1 MRSFEERFAAWES
14 RLEAYRAHLRRRYR
28 NRRPNQSCHGVEKL
42 WAWLRERE
50 VIPDELEPSH
60 FVAYCQDLESGRLC
74 KRATA
79 YESAVQG
86 NYRWQALAWTKHL
99 YRVGQLVLDPFAGF
113 SPGMG
118 RRRFSK
124 EVLTVDQV
132 ESILLVPDGT
142 TPQGLRDRAILE
154 VAYGSGLRKG
164 ELSELSLGSVDLS
177 ERTLIIRNTK
187 SSWDR
192 VVPLTHPACEALER
206 YLSDGRHHLSGPLTG
221 SALWLSSHY
230 RPLSY
235 ASHDQIPRR
244 CRRHLN
250 FSFTMHQLRHAC
262 ATHLLE
268 GGARLPDIARL
279 LGHESLDSTEIYA
292 RVRLEE
298 LRRIHALSHPRG

>member
-1 MRSFEERFAAWES
+1 MRSFEEGFAAWES
-14 RLEAYRAHLRRRYR
+14 RFEAYRAHLRRRYR
-28 NRRPNQSCHGVEKL
+28 HRRPSQSRHGVEKL

-50 VIPDELEPSH
+50 IVPDELEPAH
-60 FVAYCQDLESGRLC
+60 FVAYCQDLESGHLC
-74 KRATA
+74 KRAAA
-79 YESAVQG
+79 YAPAVLG
-86 NYRWQALAWTKHL
+86 YYRWQALAWTRHL

-118 RRRFSK
+118 RRHLAKDVLSID
-124 EVLTVDQV
+124 EVKA
-132 ESILLVPDGT
+132 ILVAPDGT

-164 ELSELSLGSVDLS
+164 ELSELSLGSLDLS

-187 SSWDR
+187 NGWDR
-192 VVPLTHPACEALER
+192 AVPLTGAACEALEA
-206 YLSDGRHHLSGPLTG
+206 YLGEGRHHLSGPLSG
-221 SALWLSSHY
+221 SALWLSGRY
-230 RPLSY
+230 RPMSY
-235 ASHDQIPRR
+235 WSFDQIPRR
-244 CRRHLN
+244 CRSQLG
-250 FSFTMHQLRHAC
+250 FGFTMHQIRHAC

-298 LRRIHALSHPRG
+298 LRKVHIQAHPRG